1 MFVIS
6 KPCARTD
13 HELHQQQ
20 RGRKLCSATLSSAG
34 SYESAKDP
42 VTESDLVTGGQT
54 R

>member
-6 KPCARTD
+6 KPCART
-13 HELHQQQ
+13 ELHQQQ
-20 RGRKLCSATLSSAG
+20 RGRKVCSATLSSAG
-34 SYESAKDP
+34 SYESAKDQ